1 MGDIGRTGAVAH
13 ACIPV
18 GITKTLNAEV
28 SQPVSPVK
36 IVNREFPK
44 AKNWDNVQFRLNEDG
59 EIYTLTTDADMLNNV
74 TFVQIKDSAII
85 KDKKLG
91 YKHIDSKDLLVNR
104 YKFNY
109 LNPFSMEYWIANG
122 TGKDSLI
129 YVEQDA
135 GD

>member
-1 MGDIGRTGAVAH
+1 M
-13 ACIPV
+13 
-18 GITKTLNAEV
+18 NAEV